1 MSKNKNKVNRANIA
15 ILGASGYT
23 GVEAIRLLANNHN
36 YNIIG
41 LTADSKAGKSISE
54 VYPQFSGMNL
64 PYLKKIE
71 DINFSQVD
79 AIISCL
85 PHGKTQKILSDIPRH
100 IKICDLSADFR
111 FEDIY
116 TYEDVYGKK
125 HEARELQEEAIYGLT
140 EINRKKIKNAR
151 FVSNPGCY
159 PTSALLPILPLIDNN
174 IIQCGNIVVDSKSG
188 VSGAGRTLKENLLF
202 GEVSDGFS
210 AYGLV
215 NHRHRPEIQN
225 QIHKIGS
232 TEYKVL
238 FTPHLLPI
246 KRGILSTIYL
256 NINDKLSIIVENLE
270 NGKIVA
276 SINPDKRLK
285 SASTIKVPILH
296 AYMIQLI
303 DGVISV
309 NSNHKEL
316 IKDMIRFSSNSS
328 TNTVIE
334 LLGGPAKI
342 QRILE
347 QTNIGVNKSTSKPS
361 SARRRPP

>member
-36 YNIIG
+36 YNIIE

-54 VYPQFSGMNL
+54 VYPQLSGMNL

-79 AIISCL
+79 AVISCL

-111 FEDIY
+111 FEDID
-116 TYEDVYGKK
+116 TYEKVYSKK

-140 EINRKKIKNAR
+140 EINREKIKNAR

-159 PTSALLPILPLIDNN
+159 PTSALLPIIPLIDNN
-174 IIQCGNIVVDSKSG
+174 IIQHGNIVVDSKSG

-202 GEVSDGFS
+202 GEVSEGFS

-225 QIHKIGS
+225 QIHKIAS
-232 TEYKVL
+232 TKYKVL

-256 NINDKLSIIVENLE
+256 NINDKFNLDDVINCLKDKYTEEQFVFYSETLPSTHDVRGTNICKMKAVFDSITN
-270 NGKIVA
+270 KI
-276 SINPDKRLK
+276 I
-285 SASTIKVPILH
+285 I
-296 AYMIQLI
+296 
-303 DGVISV
+303 ISV
-309 NSNHKEL
+309 IDNL
-316 IKDMIRFSSNSS
+316 IKGAS
-328 TNTVIE
+328 
-334 LLGGPAKI
+334 GQAI
-342 QRILE
+342 QNLNLMMGFKEAEGLI
-347 QTNIGVNKSTSKPS
+347 NFPMF
-361 SARRRPP
+361 P

>member
-36 YNIIG
+36 YNIIE

-54 VYPQFSGMNL
+54 VYPQLSGMNL

-79 AIISCL
+79 AVISCL

-111 FEDIY
+111 FEDID
-116 TYEDVYGKK
+116 TYEKVYSKK

-140 EINRKKIKNAR
+140 EINREKIKNAR

-159 PTSALLPILPLIDNN
+159 PTSALLPIIPLIDNN
-174 IIQCGNIVVDSKSG
+174 IIQYGNIVVDSKSG

-202 GEVSDGFS
+202 GEVSEGFS

-225 QIHKIGS
+225 QIHKIAS
-232 TEYKVL
+232 TKYKVL

-256 NINDKLSIIVENLE
+256 NINDKYNLE
-270 NGKIVA
+270 DVINCLKDKYTEENFVHYSETLPSTHDVRGTNICKMKAVFDSITNKI
-276 SINPDKRLK
+276 I
-285 SASTIKVPILH
+285 I
-296 AYMIQLI
+296 
-303 DGVISV
+303 ISV
-309 NSNHKEL
+309 IDNL
-316 IKDMIRFSSNSS
+316 IKGAS
-328 TNTVIE
+328 
-334 LLGGPAKI
+334 GQAI
-342 QRILE
+342 QNLNLMMGFKEAEGLI
-347 QTNIGVNKSTSKPS
+347 NFPMF
-361 SARRRPP
+361 P

>member
-36 YNIIG
+36 YNIIE

-54 VYPQFSGMNL
+54 VYPQLSGMNL

-79 AIISCL
+79 AVISCL

-111 FEDIY
+111 FEDID
-116 TYEDVYGKK
+116 TYEKVYGKK

-140 EINRKKIKNAR
+140 EINREKIKNAR

-159 PTSALLPILPLIDNN
+159 PTSALLPIIPLIDNN
-174 IIQCGNIVVDSKSG
+174 IIQHGNIVVDSKSG

-202 GEVSDGFS
+202 GEVSEGFS

-225 QIHKIGS
+225 QIHKIAS
-232 TEYKVL
+232 TKYKVL

-256 NINDKLSIIVENLE
+256 NINDKFNLDDVINCLKDKYTEEQFVFYSETLPSTHDVRGTNICKMKAVFDSITN
-270 NGKIVA
+270 KI
-276 SINPDKRLK
+276 I
-285 SASTIKVPILH
+285 I
-296 AYMIQLI
+296 
-303 DGVISV
+303 ISV
-309 NSNHKEL
+309 IDNL
-316 IKDMIRFSSNSS
+316 IKGASGQAIQNLNLMMGFKEAEGLINFSMF
-328 TNTVIE
+328 
-334 LLGGPAKI
+334 P
-342 QRILE
+342 
-347 QTNIGVNKSTSKPS
+347 
-361 SARRRPP
+361 

>member
-1 MSKNKNKVNRANIA
+1 MSENKNNANSANIA

-23 GVEAIRLLANNHN
+23 GVEAIRLLANNYN

-41 LTADSKAGKSISE
+41 LTADSKAGKSILE
-54 VYPQFSGMNL
+54 VYPHLNVMNL

-79 AIISCL
+79 AVISCL
-85 PHGKTQKILSDIPRH
+85 PHGKTQKILSDIPKH

-111 FEDIY
+111 FDDIY
-116 TYEDVYGKK
+116 TYEKVYDKK
-125 HEARELQEEAIYGLT
+125 HEARKLQEEVIYGLT
-140 EINRKKIKNAR
+140 EINRVKIKNAR

-174 IIQCGNIVVDSKSG
+174 IIQYGNIVVDSKSG

-202 GEVSDGFS
+202 GEVSESFS

-225 QIHKIGS
+225 QIDKIGS

-256 NINDKLSIIVENLE
+256 NINDKFNLDDVVNCLKDKYSEEKFVYYSETLPSTHDVRGTNICKMKAVFDPITNKII
-270 NGKIVA
+270 I
-276 SINPDKRLK
+276 
-285 SASTIKVPILH
+285 
-296 AYMIQLI
+296 
-303 DGVISV
+303 ISV
-309 NSNHKEL
+309 IDNL
-316 IKDMIRFSSNSS
+316 IKGAS
-328 TNTVIE
+328 
-334 LLGGPAKI
+334 GQAI
-342 QRILE
+342 QNLNLMMGFKEAEGLI
-347 QTNIGVNKSTSKPS
+347 NFPMF
-361 SARRRPP
+361 P